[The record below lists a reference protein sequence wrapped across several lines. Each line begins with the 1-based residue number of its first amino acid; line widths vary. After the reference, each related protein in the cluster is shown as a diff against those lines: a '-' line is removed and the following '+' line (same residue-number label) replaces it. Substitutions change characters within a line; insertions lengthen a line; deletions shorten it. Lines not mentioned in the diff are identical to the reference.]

1 MAYTACAADVVA
13 NIQQDCASPIV
24 GGYTGR
30 AVLFALDQNPV
41 FVQDGTNPRIISSIT
56 LPNSGKYVAVDNAFA
71 ATAMADSATQSNAD
85 GGDIRFAKTVSF
97 VVPERGAA
105 VSKDIIEPLTHNGL
119 GFVMVLEKKDRKGDG
134 SFEVVGFQ
142 QGLKANADGVVRN
155 EAENNGA
162 TKVTMSCTE
171 SFYEVAFLDTDYAT
185 TKAAFDTMLANT
197 Y

>member
-13 NIQQDCASPIV
+13 SIQQDCTNPIV
-24 GGYTGR
+24 GEYTGR

-56 LPNSGKYVAVDNAFA
+56 LPNSGKFVAIDNAFA
-71 ATAMADSATQSNAD
+71 ATAMADSQTQSNAD
-85 GGDIRFAKTVSF
+85 GIDTRFAKTVSF
-97 VVPERGAA
+97 VVPQRGAA
-105 VSKDIIEPLTHNGL
+105 VSKNIIEPLTHSGL

-134 SFEVVGFQ
+134 SFEIVGFQ

-162 TKVTMSCTE
+162 TKITMSCTE
-171 SFYEVAFLDTDYAT
+171 SFFEVVLFDTDYAT
-185 TKAAFDTMLANT
+185 TKAAFDTMLGNT

>member
-1 MAYTACAADVVA
+1 MDYTACAADVVA
-13 NIQQDCASPIV
+13 SIKQDCNNPIV
-24 GGYTGR
+24 GEYTGR

-41 FVQDGTNPRIISSIT
+41 FVQDATNPRIITSIT
-56 LPNSGKYVAVDNAFA
+56 LPDNGKFVAIDNAFA
-71 ATAMADSATQSNAD
+71 ATAMADSQTQSNAD
-85 GGDIRFAKTVSF
+85 GGDIRFAKNVSF

-134 SFEVVGFQ
+134 SFEIVGFQ
-142 QGLKANADGVVRN
+142 QGLKANADGVARN

-171 SFYEVAFLDTDYAT
+171 SFFEVVFFDTDYAT
-185 TKAAFDTMLANT
+185 SKAAFDAMLANA